1 MTMKHLCG
9 IAAALT
15 AFTAASAFAQSTR
28 AEPNPWLDCGIGAMI
43 FPDANLEVGAG
54 ISNII
59 WDLGTTAVTSAAS
72 SPETCNGLDNVTSAA
87 FIQRTYPTLEKE
99 LARGYGDNLTALA
112 GLVGA
117 EDEQAFVAAL
127 REEMAAEV
135 AAPTFAELSYDEKA
149 QALYFIAYRV
159 AA

>member
-1 MTMKHLCG
+1 MTIKTICG
-9 IAAALT
+9 LAAAVS
-15 AFTAASAFAQSTR
+15 AFAASSAFAQTTR
-28 AEPNPWLDCGIGAMI
+28 EEPNPWLDCGIGAMI

-99 LARGYGDNLTALA
+99 LARGYGDNVTALA
-112 GLVGA
+112 DLVGA
-117 EDEQAFVAAL
+117 EDKTAFVATL
-127 REEMAAEV
+127 REEMAAEI
-135 AAPTFAELSYDEKA
+135 ARPEFAELSYDEKA
-149 QALYFIAYRV
+149 QALYFAAYRV
-159 AA
+159 AG